1 MNGQREDVRF
11 ENGSRASLIQGGAG
25 DDAGGL
31 IDAAGLGGRTGR
43 PVLLV
48 CGGADDLRG
57 PQWELA
63 DSLLGPAIASAAAL
77 TGATVVA
84 SPRPKTATAGSTE
97 RRSVSP
103 GSIRAMRSIP
113 VSMVAAMEGA
123 LLKLTEAPW

>member
-11 ENGSRASLIQGGAG
+11 ENGSRASLVQGGAG

-77 TGATVVA
+77 TGATVVDGG
-84 SPRPKTATAGSTE
+84 TAAAVMLLTGAAQAGAPTE
-97 RRSVSP
+97 LPILRL
-103 GSIRAMRSIP
+103 GSNSCP
-113 VSMVAAMEGA
+113 
-123 LLKLTEAPW
+123 